1 MSDTTTN
8 SWRTTRLTIEALDV
22 RHATGLF
29 EALDDERVGRY
40 LGGPDVP
47 NVEATVARIES
58 VNAGPGPGWDEQW
71 LNWAVLLDGTV
82 IGRVEATL
90 RHDTSQPG
98 VAEVAYVFGPRWWG
112 KGYAT
117 ESTAWM
123 IHHLAEAHEMQQ
135 CWATVDPRN
144 IASVNL
150 LERLEFTVTDLP
162 EFGLE
167 SFDEGDLV
175 FGFHQEPTGPLR
187 GVEGDSY
194 SQQ

>member
-1 MSDTTTN
+1 M
-8 SWRTTRLTIEALDV
+8 

-29 EALDDERVGRY
+29 EAVDDERVGRY
-40 LGGPDVP
+40 LGGPDVTT
-47 NVEATVARIES
+47 VEATVARIES
-58 VNAGPGPGWDEQW
+58 VNAGPGPDWDEQW
-71 LNWAVLLDGTV
+71 LNWAVLLAGTV

-112 KGYAT
+112 NGYAA

-123 IHHLAEAHEMQQ
+123 IGHLVEVHGAQQ
-135 CWATVDPRN
+135 YWATVDPRN
-144 IASVNL
+144 TASVNL
-150 LERLEFTVTDLP
+150 LARLGFTMTDLP

-175 FGFHQEPTGPLR
+175 FVLRQVPGSTADRRAPLLR
-187 GVEGDSY
+187 FR
-194 SQQ
+194 

>member
-98 VAEVAYVFGPRWWG
+98 VAEVAYVFGPPLVGQGVCHR
-112 KGYAT
+112 
-117 ESTAWM
+117 
-123 IHHLAEAHEMQQ
+123 
-135 CWATVDPRN
+135 VD
-144 IASVNL
+144 
-150 LERLEFTVTDLP
+150 RLDDP
-162 EFGLE
+162 SSG
-167 SFDEGDLV
+167 
-175 FGFHQEPTGPLR
+175 
-187 GVEGDSY
+187 
-194 SQQ
+194 